1 LVNGGKPPSQEQ
13 VMTDQPPA
21 SPAPANRRPLLFGL
35 GGCALLAL
43 CLALAG
49 GVSALGYFLSQR
61 GAGRAPQPA
70 VEYIMD
76 ASPRMALPAEG
87 SDASRLAVAQGVLAE
102 IVRPADPTV
111 TAGLRVFGSG
121 ALPEACQDTDLLVP
135 LATANQGAIS
145 DRLLALQSGAAADAA
160 LAEAMIAAI
169 RDLAEPRGPHTLV
182 VVTGG
187 ADSCNPES
195 GELIAREAERA
206 GIELK
211 LFVVGYQ
218 VSDAEG
224 EAIKGAVEESA
235 GTYLAALTEEQL
247 RAILEAIQ
255 AYVDN
260 GTTAELERIQAL
272 ATPETLATAVA
283 VIQTTPSG
291 PQATPAPGEA
301 TPAPGE
307 ATPEPGATPGTGAS
321 PQPTAGSLADYPA
334 QTACDH
340 PYFPL
345 RQGATWTYSS
355 EFGNYTWTV
364 TDVTGDLDN
373 ATATLQMAFTEGT
386 LTYHWNCSS
395 EGVVSYDYGNMAV
408 SGAEGAMDF
417 EIISTEGAFLLP
429 ADQMEAGASWTHSYE
444 VQMSMPGEAGGLT
457 VTSQTAQ
464 QFTASGVETMESE
477 AGSFETLRVDGTA
490 TFTISFPG
498 LPATNSDSSSTYW
511 LAYGVGMIRA
521 DSTSAGESSS
531 SVLVSYSIP

>member
-1 LVNGGKPPSQEQ
+1 
-13 VMTDQPPA
+13 MTDQSPA
-21 SPAPANRRPLLFGL
+21 SPPSANRRPLLLGL
-35 GGCALLAL
+35 GGCALVVL
-43 CLALAG
+43 CLALVG

-61 GAGRAPQPA
+61 GQSRAPEPA

-76 ASPRMALPAEG
+76 ASPRMSLPAAG

-111 TAGLRVFGSG
+111 SAGLRVFGSG

-135 LATANQGAIS
+135 LAPANQGQIS

-160 LAEAMIAAI
+160 MAEAMIAAI

-187 ADSCNPES
+187 ADSCNPEA

-218 VSDAEG
+218 VNDADA

-235 GTYLAALTEEQL
+235 GTYLGALTEEQL
-247 RAILEAIQ
+247 REILEAIQ

-260 GTTAELERIQAL
+260 GTTTELERIQAL

-283 VIQTTPSG
+283 LQATPSG

-301 TPAPGE
+301 TPGSDEPTAEATSAPG
-307 ATPEPGATPGTGAS
+307 TT
-321 PQPTAGSLADYPA
+321 PQPTPGGGLAGYPA

-345 RQGATWTYSS
+345 RQGATWTYGAD
-355 EFGNYTWTV
+355 FGNYTWTV
-364 TDVTGDLDN
+364 AEVTGDLDS
-373 ATATLQMAFTEGT
+373 ATATLQMSFSEGT
-386 LTYHWNCSS
+386 FTYHWNCSS
-395 EGVVSYDYGNMAV
+395 EGVVSYDYGNAAF
-408 SGAEGAMDF
+408 SSAEGSVD
-417 EIISTEGAFLLP
+417 INVISTEGAFLLP
-429 ADQMEAGASWTHSYE
+429 ADQMEEGASWTHSYE
-444 VQMSMPGEAGGLT
+444 VQMSMSGEGGGMT
-457 VTSQTAQ
+457 VTSQSSQ
-464 QFTASGVETMESE
+464 HFTASGVESVESE

-490 TFTISFPG
+490 TFNVSFPG
-498 LPATNSDSSSTYW
+498 LPAISSDSSNTYW
-511 LAYGVGMIRA
+511 LAYGVGIIRSN
-521 DSTSAGESSS
+521 STAAGESSS
-531 SVLVSYSIP
+531 AILVSYSIPE